1 MLKELLSESSSDGAS
16 SSDGPSVEAE
26 EEGHH
31 KHTATHNARA
41 HVNVKCILVVQFGV
55 TPN

>member
-16 SSDGPSVEAE
+16 SSVGLSVEEE
-26 EEGHH
+26 EEGYH
-31 KHTATHNARA
+31 KHTATHNA
-41 HVNVKCILVVQFGV
+41 HVNVKCVLVVQFGV